1 MPKFDN
7 LVLIADRKLV
17 IPECDTLLKVR
28 NSKKARII

>member
-17 IPECDTLLKVR
+17 IPEYDILLKVR
-28 NSKKARII
+28 NSKNARII